1 MTTKSLR
8 PFASAFCA
16 VILLAGAGLS
26 HAAIPAAENLLPAD
40 TLGFVTVPD
49 CSVLRTAAKVSP
61 QMLFWND
68 PAMKP
73 FHDNFMNKLNE
84 KFTASL
90 EKDLGLKISDF
101 ADLLQGQFTL
111 AMTDNGSNGHDDIPP
126 GVILLLDAKDKS
138 DLLKTNLATLVKKW
152 TDNGRAMRTE
162 QIHGLS
168 FTVVT
173 LSSNDLASILP
184 QRQPVSEI
192 GKTPKPEKPVDIY
205 FTQFQSLLLAV
216 NSPKVAET
224 VASRLTGGSAPVI
237 ADDATFAA
245 DKLSQFHNAPT
256 YYGWLNAKLFINII
270 MQTPESSSDSDSPS
284 AMTRPSPAKIIAAL
298 GLGGLKS
305 LSMAMHESRDGS
317 FLNLHLGTTEDPRTG
332 LLKILTLSAKD
343 ASPPAFVPADAIK
356 FSRVRLDGRQ
366 LWSELLKVA
375 AAISPN
381 ALAGINSVVDMA
393 NASAQQRDPSFDL
406 RNSLFGNIGDDMISY
421 QKPPV
426 GNAIAQLASPPTL
439 TLVGSANPDQIVQ
452 SIKILAGM
460 LSPQGSTPPRDFQ
473 GHKIYTI
480 TQRSQAGPNGTAI
493 TPPPLIMSSAAGY
506 AAFTSDTGILEEF
519 LRSSDGKLKPLSSLP
534 GLSDA
539 LTRAGGISG
548 GMAGYQNQREA
559 IRSTFTLLKNAND
572 SNLFLKMF
580 PQDYRKLFDF
590 TLLPEFDT
598 VSKYFYMS
606 VFAGSTTSAGS
617 TINVFTPRPPQLN

>member
-1 MTTKSLR
+1 MTTKSSR
-8 PFASAFCA
+8 PFAFAFCA
-16 VILLAGAGLS
+16 AIFLAGAGLS

-40 TLGFVTVPD
+40 TLGFITVPD
-49 CSVLRTAAKVSP
+49 CSALRAAAKVSP

-73 FHDNFMNKLNE
+73 FHDNFMNKLNA
-84 KFTASL
+84 KYTASL

-101 ADLLQGQFTL
+101 ADLPQGQLTL
-111 AMTDNGSNGHDDIPP
+111 AVTDNGANGHDDIPP
-126 GVILLLDAKDKS
+126 GVVLLLDAKDKS
-138 DLLKTNLATLVKKW
+138 ATLKTNLATLVKKW

-162 QIHGLS
+162 QIHGMP

-184 QRQPVSEI
+184 QHQPVSEI

-224 VASRLTGGSAPVI
+224 VASRLTGGSAPAI

-256 YYGWLNAKLFINII
+256 YYGWLNAKLFISII
-270 MQTPESSSDSDSPS
+270 MQTPEASSDPDSP
-284 AMTRPSPAKIIAAL
+284 AAPPKPSPAKIITAL

-317 FLNLHLGTTEDPRTG
+317 SLNLHIGTTEDPRTG
-332 LLKILTLSAKD
+332 LLKILAISAKD
-343 ASPPAFVPADAIK
+343 ASPPPFVPADAVK
-356 FSRVRLDGRQ
+356 FSRVRLDGKQ
-366 LWSELLKVA
+366 AWNEILKVA

-381 ALAGINSVVDMA
+381 ALAGINSVIDMS
-393 NASAQQRDPSFDL
+393 NASAQQKDPSFDL
-406 RNSLFGNIGDDMISY
+406 RNSLFGNFGDDMISY

-426 GNAIAQLASPPTL
+426 GTAVAQLASPPTL

-460 LSPQGSTPPRDFQ
+460 IAPQGSAPPRDFQ

-480 TQRSQAGPNGTAI
+480 TQRSQAGPNGAAI
-493 TPPPLIMSSAAGY
+493 TPPPLVMSSAAGY

-519 LRSSDGKLKPLSSLP
+519 LRSSDGKVKPLSTVP
-534 GLSDA
+534 GLAEA
-539 LTRAGGISG
+539 LTRAGGTSG

-572 SNLFLKMF
+572 SNLFLRMF
-580 PQDYRKLFDF
+580 PQDYRKMFDF
-590 TLLPEFDT
+590 TLLPDFDA
-598 VSKYFYMS
+598 VAKYFYIS
-606 VFAGSTTSAGS
+606 VFTGNTTATGSS
-617 TINVFTPRPPQLN
+617 INVFTPRPPQLN